1 MRKIIGLIVVLLPF
15 GIYAQEKGAIG
26 IEFNSNYNLIRP
38 IEVNQSINRILDEL
52 PTNKTILSSNE
63 IKRGWDVGFNI
74 NYQISQLFGIGI
86 YSKYSASKYMYNVRT
101 ITGGT
106 MGEPIDTLYDEGAFH
121 ITNAIIGVYTDF
133 SINKLP
139 FWPTERILSKF
150 ETKVSLGVGYSFS
163 KFIPYT
169 NRTLLDGFFGE
180 VNPVSGIHW
189 MGNLKI
195 GYRLA
200 KNKVF
205 SSVGLQI
212 GYQMLMTRKLR
223 GDQLL
228 TFKKDK
234 TPNLNFYGLTTGI
247 YLTFG
252 K

>member
-1 MRKIIGLIVVLLPF
+1 MRKVISILFISLTF

-26 IEFNSNYNLIRP
+26 VEFNSNYNLVKTVEFDNYMDDALLNLP
-38 IEVNQSINRILDEL
+38 NNQTLISRNRIKQGIDFGL
-52 PTNKTILSSNE
+52 NLS
-63 IKRGWDVGFNI
+63 
-74 NYQISQLFGIGI
+74 YQISNLLGIGI
-86 YSKYSASKYMYNVRT
+86 YSKYLTSKARNETQV
-101 ITGGT
+101 IIGGT
-106 MGEPIDTLYDEGAFH
+106 IGEPLDTLKGARIFH
-121 ITNAIIGVYTDF
+121 LTNTIIGIYSDF

-139 FWPTERILSKF
+139 FWNTTNILSRFEAKF
-150 ETKVSLGVGYSFS
+150 ALGVGYSFS
-163 KFIPYT
+163 KFIAASTT
-169 NRTLLDGFFGE
+169 NLLNGLDGE
-180 VNPVSGIHW
+180 VNPVSGIHL

-205 SSVGLQI
+205 SSIGLQI